1 MQALRHQG
9 VIKRKAT
16 GMGIEYGVKNGALLW
31 IRNPFTGAVV
41 YFNDIHLKPHSFR
54 RLTNTSSPNPAPPA
68 LSPETLHREAQRV
81 QRACVFCPGNEA
93 QTMHEVMRLSYGD
106 IYPLEALPNGYAA
119 DDWAMRVIH
128 NIVPRI
134 PEVCTGGRNESYVI
148 MEDARHFL
156 PGATGL
162 GDVMWSGA
170 LPAAH
175 FEQTLRLATRVIRH
189 SMDNPAVQSVLIRK
203 HQGRES
209 GASQP
214 HIHMQVIGAD
224 RIFPDVE
231 CEIETTARAPEIWSE
246 SVDLM
251 HTFGFQLEA
260 GDGIVTQWS
269 SFGKFSR
276 HFEVIS
282 LEDWQ
287 PLTAISE
294 RRLRLFSQ
302 YAHRLLRALG
312 PSPYDLEIHHGESI
326 PLHLHLNARRYVYAN
341 IGGTLNAP
349 SDLAEHALPPTR
361 EMVQSMAQCM
371 RDAQG

>member
-1 MQALRHQG
+1 
-9 VIKRKAT
+9 
-16 GMGIEYGVKNGALLW
+16 MGIEYGIKNGILLW

-41 YFNDIHLKPHSFR
+41 YFNDIHRKPHSFR
-54 RLTNTSSPNPAPPA
+54 RLTNTSQPNPAPRP
-68 LSPETLHREAQRV
+68 LSPETLRREAIRV
-81 QRACVFCPGNEA
+81 QSACVFCPGNEA
-93 QTMHEVMRLSYGD
+93 QTMHEVMRLSYQD
-106 IYPLEALPNGYAA
+106 VYAPSALLAETMPEGYAG

-134 PEVCTGGRNESYVI
+134 PEECTGGRNESYVI

-175 FEQTLRLATRVIRH
+175 FEQTLRLATRVMRH
-189 SMDNPAVQSVLIRK
+189 SMDNSAVKSVLIRK

-231 CEIETTARAPEIWSE
+231 REIEATVRHPEIWSE
-246 SVDLM
+246 SVDFM
-251 HTFGFQLEA
+251 RTFGFQLEA

-269 SFGKFSR
+269 SFGSFSR

-282 LEDWQ
+282 LEDCQ
-287 PLTAISE
+287 PLTAVSE
-294 RRLRLFSQ
+294 ARLRLFSQ
-302 YAHRLLRALG
+302 YVHRLLRALG
-312 PSPYDLEIHHGESI
+312 PGPYDLEIHHGEGI

-349 SDLAEHALPPTR
+349 SDLAENVLPPTR
-361 EMVQSMAQCM
+361 EMLQSLAQRM
-371 RDAQG
+371 RDAKD

>member
-1 MQALRHQG
+1 MS
-9 VIKRKAT
+9 
-16 GMGIEYGVKNGALLW
+16 IEYGVKDGALLW

-41 YFNDIHLKPHSFR
+41 YFNEIHRKPHSFR
-54 RLTNTSSPNPAPPA
+54 RLTNTSQPGSTSQA
-68 LSPETLHREAQRV
+68 LSPERFDDEAKRV
-81 QRACVFCPGNEA
+81 QRTCVFCPGNEA

-106 IYPLEALPNGYAA
+106 VYAPGTLPDGYTAQ
-119 DDWAMRVIH
+119 DWAMRVIH
-128 NIVPRI
+128 NILPRI
-134 PEVCTGGRNESYVI
+134 PEICTGGRNESYVI

-156 PGATGL
+156 PEAKGL
-162 GDVMWSGA
+162 SDVMWSGA

-175 FEQTLRLATRVIRH
+175 FEQTLRLATRVMRH
-189 SMDNPAVQSVLIRK
+189 SMDNPAVKSVLLRK

-224 RIFPDVE
+224 RVFPDME
-231 CEIETTARAPEIWSE
+231 REMETTARHPEIWSE

-251 HTFGFQLEA
+251 RTFGFQLEA

-269 SFGKFSR
+269 PFGSFSR

-287 PLTAISE
+287 PLTALSDTRIH
-294 RRLRLFSQ
+294 LFCQ
-302 YAHRLLRALG
+302 YVHRLLRALG
-312 PSPYDLEIHHGESI
+312 PGPYDLEIHHGEGI

-349 SDLAEHALPPTR
+349 SDLAENVLPPTR
-361 EMVQSMAQCM
+361 YMVQSLAQRM
-371 RDAQG
+371 REAPSRP

>member
-1 MQALRHQG
+1 
-9 VIKRKAT
+9 
-16 GMGIEYGVKNGALLW
+16 MGIEYGIKNGALLW

-41 YFNDIHLKPHSFR
+41 YFNEIHRKPHSFR
-54 RLTNTSSPNPAPPA
+54 RLTNTSQPHSIPQAP
-68 LSPETLHREAQRV
+68 SPETFHLEAQRV
-81 QRACVFCPGNEA
+81 QNACVFCPGNEA
-93 QTMHEVMRLSYGD
+93 QTMHEVLRLSYRD
-106 IYPLEALPNGYAA
+106 VYPLEALPTGCAA

-156 PGATGL
+156 PEATGL

-175 FEQTLRLATRVIRH
+175 FEQTLRLATRVMRS
-189 SMDNPAVQSVLIRK
+189 SMENPAVKSVLIRK

-224 RIFPDVE
+224 RVFPDLAR
-231 CEIETTARAPEIWSE
+231 EIEATARNAEIWDE

-251 HTFGFQLEA
+251 RTFGFQLEA
-260 GDGIVTQWS
+260 GDGMVTQWS
-269 SFGKFSR
+269 PFGSFSR

-282 LEDWQ
+282 LEDRQ
-287 PLTAISE
+287 PLPAISE
-294 RRLRLFSQ
+294 SRLQLFAQ
-302 YAHRLLRALG
+302 CVHRLLQVMG
-312 PSPYDLEIHHGESI
+312 PGPYDLEIHHGAGI
-326 PLHLHLNARRYVYAN
+326 PLHLHLNTRRYVYAN
-341 IGGTLNAP
+341 IGGTLNVP
-349 SDLAEHALPPTR
+349 SDLAETILPPTR
-361 EMVQSMAQCM
+361 ERIQALSQQM
-371 RDAQG
+371 RHTQASRDET